1 MQCYCISYTVCWF
14 KISWTPTCHT
24 QTDILTHEQRDG
36 AIKSQAMRELL
47 CRRDG
52 EVGGCMW
59 EVFFKRMKRNNG
71 GEGNEKRRKGERKAQ
86 KEGEMEVVIYL
97 AVER

>member
-1 MQCYCISYTVCWF
+1 M
-14 KISWTPTCHT
+14 
-24 QTDILTHEQRDG
+24 
-36 AIKSQAMRELL
+36 
-47 CRRDG
+47 
-52 EVGGCMW
+52 GGCMW